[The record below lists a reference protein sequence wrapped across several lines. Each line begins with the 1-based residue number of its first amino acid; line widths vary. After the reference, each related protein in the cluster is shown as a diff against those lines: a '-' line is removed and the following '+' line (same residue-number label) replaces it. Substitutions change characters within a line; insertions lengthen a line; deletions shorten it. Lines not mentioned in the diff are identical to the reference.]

1 MKKMMFS
8 ILAIVFVLAL
18 TACGSN
24 KIDMTQPVFETENI
38 KGVAVYSMPDFE
50 QGIPV
55 PDEDMD
61 AVINWIG
68 SFRIDKK
75 AGKEGD
81 KMDPGTGIRSF
92 AIEYL
97 DGTIVES
104 DANTINIDGTVYYMK
119 SESRPVKWS
128 A

>member
-8 ILAIVFVLAL
+8 ILAIVFVLVL
-18 TACGSN
+18 NACGSN

-38 KGVAVYSMPDFE
+38 KGVTVYSMPDFE

-68 SFRIDKK
+68 SFRID
-75 AGKEGD
+75 
-81 KMDPGTGIRSF
+81 
-92 AIEYL
+92 
-97 DGTIVES
+97 
-104 DANTINIDGTVYYMK
+104 
-119 SESRPVKWS
+119 
-128 A
+128 